1 MIKTLNDAKMR
12 LILKANK
19 TTLKE
24 LVDTVSVLT
33 SSDYTADSWLDFE
46 NALENAND
54 VLDESEPTQ
63 EDIDQAYADLL
74 NTCSDLVN
82 IYTYDSLQDLLNK
95 ANGYEAKD
103 YTTESYENLQKA
115 ITAGKAATADM
126 SNSELKVL
134 ITSLNDAINKL
145 EKNEIKVE
153 DGSQTNLSKPG
164 QVTPSVKE
172 DVATG
177 DKANVLPFALTSLLS
192 LSSILYFMKRRKEN
206 N

>member
-1 MIKTLNDAKMR
+1 
-12 LILKANK
+12 
-19 TTLKE
+19 
-24 LVDTVSVLT
+24 
-33 SSDYTADSWLDFE
+33 
-46 NALENAND
+46 
-54 VLDESEPTQ
+54 
-63 EDIDQAYADLL
+63 
-74 NTCSDLVN
+74 
-82 IYTYDSLQDLLNK
+82 
-95 ANGYEAKD
+95 
-103 YTTESYENLQKA
+103 
-115 ITAGKAATADM
+115 M

-164 QVTPSVKE
+164 QVTPSVKG

-177 DKANVLPFALTSLLS
+177 DKVNVLPFALTSLLS

>member
-1 MIKTLNDAKMR
+1 
-12 LILKANK
+12 
-19 TTLKE
+19 
-24 LVDTVSVLT
+24 
-33 SSDYTADSWLDFE
+33 
-46 NALENAND
+46 
-54 VLDESEPTQ
+54 
-63 EDIDQAYADLL
+63 
-74 NTCSDLVN
+74 
-82 IYTYDSLQDLLNK
+82 
-95 ANGYEAKD
+95 
-103 YTTESYENLQKA
+103 
-115 ITAGKAATADM
+115 M

-153 DGSQTNLSKPG
+153 DGNQTNLSKPG

-177 DKANVLPFALTSLLS
+177 DKVNVLPFALTSLLS

>member
-1 MIKTLNDAKMR
+1 MKIVAVTACPTGIAHTYMAQEA
-12 LILKANK
+12 IE
-19 TTLKE
+19 KE
-24 LVDTVSVLT
+24 CKKRGHEVQVETQGSMGI
-33 SSDYTADSWLDFE
+33 E
-46 NALENAND
+46 NELE
-54 VLDESEPTQ
+54 Q

-177 DKANVLPFALTSLLS
+177 DKVNVLPFALTSLLS
-192 LSSILYFMKRRKEN
+192 LSSILYFMKRMVLFVFEFYN
-206 N
+206 CL